1 MLSTNKHTLRLA
13 RHARLIRCTP
23 KRAASTS
30 VIQETDIVIV
40 GGGPAGLALASAL
53 SEYKAFLQSM
63 LLPQASVDSQPTIR
77 NTLKVSLVEASD
89 LEKVRGWTPPPG
101 TFSNRVSSITNASQ
115 AFLGGAQGCAV
126 CVCLEDAQG
135 RVKRSAHGRT

>member
-1 MLSTNKHTLRLA
+1 MEVQRASRSRVRSVSSDPPRRSLRVVQ
-13 RHARLIRCTP
+13 HCIGSHP
-23 KRAASTS
+23 
-30 VIQETDIVIV
+30 I
-40 GGGPAGLALASAL
+40 
-53 SEYKAFLQSM
+53 
-63 LLPQASVDSQPTIR
+63 IR

>member
-1 MLSTNKHTLRLA
+1 MSSGLLRQTLR
-13 RHARLIRCTP
+13 
-23 KRAASTS
+23 
-30 VIQETDIVIV
+30 V
-40 GGGPAGLALASAL
+40 
-53 SEYKAFLQSM
+53 
-63 LLPQASVDSQPTIR
+63 VDLCIGSHPVIR

-89 LEKVRGWTPPPG
+89 LDKVRGWTPPPG